1 MIHVFPIGS
10 SMQNIHPIQSFC
22 YRNFSEIV
30 LSFTNHHDTCFKKRA
45 LFYRYVRA
53 YFMFTLSFIIYAI
66 RHVLQTRW
74 MMYMLKYS
82 KPVYRYYWNRSR
94 PCIILDSK
102 FPRLV
107 LQAFPKVLFLRQF
120 FLDQTI
126 QKGSNK
132 VILIGL

>member
-1 MIHVFPIGS
+1 MGKNED
-10 SMQNIHPIQSFC
+10 NIKRFRNV
-22 YRNFSEIV
+22 YRN
-30 LSFTNHHDTCFKKRA
+30 
-45 LFYRYVRA
+45 
-53 YFMFTLSFIIYAI
+53 
-66 RHVLQTRW
+66 
-74 MMYMLKYS
+74 
-82 KPVYRYYWNRSR
+82 YWNRSR

-126 QKGSNK
+126 QTGSNK